1 MLKKS
6 SLLFYAAFFGMAL
19 VSCSKDQGQ
28 SSGKNYI
35 FVTGTSSF
43 NGDLGGV
50 TGADSKCQAA
60 AVAAGLSGTFK
71 ALISTST
78 TTASSRL
85 GNGDFYLLNGVKVI
99 SGGDLSNPL
108 AKIDV
113 LANGSTLNVSIGH
126 EDDVWTGSTNAGAS
140 TGANCNNWSSSLS
153 NALGTRGDS
162 DDTLGDAVFIQKSN
176 ETCDNSFSLYCFS
189 EQPL

>member
-1 MLKKS
+1 MFVGR
-6 SLLFYAAFFGMAL
+6 LLLIILAMSF
-19 VSCSKDQGQ
+19 VSCSKDPIQ

-43 NGDLGGV
+43 NGDLGGLA
-50 TGADSKCQAA
+50 GADSKCQAA

-99 SGGDLSNPL
+99 SNGDLANPL
-108 AKIDV
+108 VKVDV
-113 LANGSTLNVSIGH
+113 LANGSTLDVGIGH

-140 TGANCNNWSSSLS
+140 TGTNCNDWSSSLS
-153 NALGTRGDS
+153 SAFGTRGDA
-162 DDTLGDAVFIQKSN
+162 DDTLGDAVFNQKSN
-176 ETCDNSFSLYCFS
+176 EACNSTFSLYCFS